1 MNTNILKSAIK
12 ITTLIQYVFEGDT
25 LVKMYTANTVLNSLQ
40 EKSFEYSPS
49 SVLEMIEHGLAK
61 EMTVNMIWPQNI
73 NHLHAPDDL
82 KI

>member
-61 EMTVNMIWPQNI
+61 EMTVNMI
-73 NHLHAPDDL
+73 
-82 KI
+82 